1 MFLSIVIEILGRV
14 WRGWFRFLSDYIS
27 PTCWMCVPTSLKEVA
42 QRFFHRAAV
51 SSEQSK
57 LRPRGWKR
65 TQTYAFLINI
75 NTSIRDLWTPKV
87 SYTLWEGLE
96 SSKEENSLS
105 VLQWIYHLMRIAM
118 GISLDLLYNL
128 KALHKTMLF
137 LWKSTQLFLLSSPIM
152 LVYSVIWGGISVLF
166 FFFFKDNSIFIN
178 ASLW

>member
-1 MFLSIVIEILGRV
+1 MVGSGSSVIIYLQPAECVSPHPWRKSLRDSFTELPFLQNRV
-14 WRGWFRFLSDYIS
+14 NWDLEDGKE
-27 PTCWMCVPTSLKEVA
+27 LK
-42 QRFFHRAAV
+42 
-51 SSEQSK
+51 
-57 LRPRGWKR
+57 LML
-65 TQTYAFLINI
+65 FLINI

-105 VLQWIYHLMRIAM
+105 VLQWIYHLMRLAM

-152 LVYSVIWGGISVLF
+152 LVYSVILGGISVLF
-166 FFFFKDNSIFIN
+166 FFFLRIIPFLLMHHFGNFI
-178 ASLW
+178 SWEDSFYL